1 MQILLI
7 EDDLAIAEALRDG
20 LTRNGFEVSHTS
32 SGLVGIQQAATADVV
47 LLDLGL
53 ADLDGVEVC
62 RRIRSARAVPI
73 IVVSARD
80 TELDRVMLLELGADD
95 YLVKPFGLRE
105 LIARI
110 RAVLRRIGADPT
122 NDTTVFGP
130 LQIDRRTRL
139 VTVDGA
145 AVALS
150 PREFD
155 LLDYLAID
163 AGAVR
168 SRRDITAAVWG
179 SPYLSP
185 KTLDVLVA
193 AVRKKLGSPE
203 WIVAVRGIGFRLTA
217 PTSEYPSDG

>member
-1 MQILLI
+1 MLI

-20 LTRNGFEVSHTS
+20 LVRNGFAVDHTS
-32 SGLVGIQQAATADVV
+32 SGVSGVQLAETADIV

-62 RRIRSARAVPI
+62 RRIRSARDVPI

-110 RAVLRRIGADPT
+110 RAVLRRIGGDPS
-122 NDTTVFGP
+122 NDMTTFGT

-139 VTVDGA
+139 VTVDG
-145 AVALS
+145 VEVTLS

-155 LLDYLAID
+155 LLDYLSVD

-193 AVRKKLGSPE
+193 SVRKKLGSPE
-203 WIVAVRGIGFRLTA
+203 WILAVRGIGFRLTKPA
-217 PTSEYPSDG
+217 DVGPSGA